1 MALPGEMC
9 PVKLFPGEWCP
20 VKLFPGEMCPVT
32 CRKGVF
38 DDRVV
43 EACAFEKMSLMKDKM
58 LADLFFTGFDSGLSP
73 TTQADTRHMLLQQ
86 CPFPP
91 KPLPQICAGCTVHPA
106 IRGCVGCGLL
116 FCHNCIAQ
124 CFACNDWYHT
134 PHCMAS
140 LPQIFDR
147 VVDACAFEKKC
158 R

>member
-43 EACAFEKMSLMKDKM
+43 EACVFEKMSLMKDKM

-73 TTQADTRHMLLQQ
+73 TTQADKRHMLLQQ

-91 KPLPQICAGCTVHPA
+91 MTCRKGV
-106 IRGCVGCGLL
+106 
-116 FCHNCIAQ
+116 F
-124 CFACNDWYHT
+124 D
-134 PHCMAS
+134 
-140 LPQIFDR
+140 DR
-147 VVDACAFEKKC
+147 VVEACAFEKMSLMKDKMHADFFH
-158 R
+158 RF